1 MTRRPT
7 LLALLNT
14 AILALAACSSGG
26 SSAAPAASA
35 APGASAPAS
44 SGSTGGG
51 ATCTTSTAAATVQV
65 SMKDVAFAPASVTA
79 KVGDVIGFT
88 NNDSVDHT
96 ATLDDGSCTTD
107 TLKNGQSGALTISA
121 AGTYPFHCKIHP
133 NMTGTITVS

>member
-7 LLALLNT
+7 LLALLIT
-14 AILALAACSSGG
+14 AVLALAACSSGG

-35 APGASAPAS
+35 APGASAPAA
-44 SGSTGGG
+44 SGSTGG

-65 SMKDVAFAPASVTA
+65 SMKDIAFAPASVAA

-96 ATLDDGSCTTD
+96 ATLDDGSCSTD

-121 AGTYPFHCKIHP
+121 PGSYPFHCKIHP